1 MTCSFKELIIELI
14 NVPRRNLIGGEVM
27 RRWLKEIRMSQ
38 GIKQE
43 EIADSAEIS
52 RGYYANIE
60 RGDKTP
66 SVSVAKRIANYLKF
80 DWTKFFKSFN

>member
-1 MTCSFKELIIELI
+1 
-14 NVPRRNLIGGEVM
+14 M
-27 RRWLKEIRMSQ
+27 RDWLKDLRKVK

-43 EIADSAEIS
+43 EVAISANIS
-52 RGYYANIE
+52 RSYYSNIE